1 MLHEAVKSNAS
12 EALVMALLDTRRP
25 NEAKELD
32 EVRGHWAP
40 TPLILAAARFSSRR
54 LLLPVSVPHTR
65 LIVRTLIMCVLHGC
79 LAQSGWLPLHYAA
92 ASKASGAVVRLL
104 LDAHFEGAKKQAGVH
119 KVGNLPL
126 HYAVMNQAPA
136 MAVRALLKAH
146 PEGAK
151 EKGDVCGPFSN
162 PPHPRA
168 ARHTY

>member
-1 MLHEAVKSNAS
+1 M
-12 EALVMALLDTRRP
+12 
-25 NEAKELD
+25 
-32 EVRGHWAP
+32 
-40 TPLILAAARFSSRR
+40 R
-54 LLLPVSVPHTR
+54 LLL
-65 LIVRTLIMCVLHGC
+65 G
-79 LAQSGWLPLHYAA
+79 
-92 ASKASGAVVRLL
+92 
-104 LDAHFEGAKKQAGVH
+104 AHFEGAKKTASELPPEAGVH
-119 KVGNLPL
+119 KVSYLPL